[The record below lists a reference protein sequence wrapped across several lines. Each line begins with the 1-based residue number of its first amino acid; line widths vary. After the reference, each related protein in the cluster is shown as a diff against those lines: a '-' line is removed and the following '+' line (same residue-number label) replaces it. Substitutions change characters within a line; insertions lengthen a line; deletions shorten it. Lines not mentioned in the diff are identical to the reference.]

1 MQSQFLPILALA
13 ATQEVISFNLWQML
27 ISLCNLLILFLI
39 LKKFLY
45 KPVRKMLAAR
55 QKELDDTVKET
66 EDAKAGAEADA
77 AKWAEKLSKADEES
91 DRRIRTAT
99 DLAKSESEKI
109 LANAKAD
116 ADQMVRSAKDQIELE
131 QRAADQQMKKE
142 IADLS
147 AALAEKM
154 LEREINPKDHDRLIE
169 SFLTQLDE
177 PETK

>member
-1 MQSQFLPILALA
+1 MQSQFLPVLSLA
-13 ATQEVISFNLWQML
+13 ATQEVISVNLWQML

-55 QKELDDTVKET
+55 QKDLDDTVKET
-66 EDAKAGAEADA
+66 EDAKADAEADA
-77 AKWAEKLSKADEES
+77 AKWAEKLSLADEES

-109 LANAKAD
+109 LAGARAD
-116 ADQMVRSAKDQIELE
+116 ADQMVRSAKDQIALE

-154 LEREINPKDHDRLIE
+154 LEREINKDDHDRLID
-169 SFLTQLDE
+169 SFLSQLDE

>member
-1 MQSQFLPILALA
+1 MQSQFLPFVALA

-55 QKELDDTVKET
+55 QKDLDDTVRET

-77 AKWAEKLSKADEES
+77 AKWAEKLSYADEES

-99 DLAKSESEKI
+99 DLAKSESDKL

-116 ADQMVRSAKDQIELE
+116 ADQMVKSAKDQIELE

-169 SFLTQLDE
+169 SFLTELDK

>member
-1 MQSQFLPILALA
+1 MQSQFLPILSLA
-13 ATQEVISFNLWQML
+13 ATQDVISFNLWQML
-27 ISLCNLLILFLI
+27 ISLCNLLIIFLI

-45 KPVRKMLAAR
+45 KPVRKMLAKR
-55 QKELDDTVKET
+55 QKDLDDTVKET
-66 EDAKAGAEADA
+66 EDAKADAEADA
-77 AKWAEKLSKADEES
+77 RQWAEKLSHADEES

-116 ADQMVRSAKDQIELE
+116 ADQMVKSAKDQIALE

-147 AALAEKM
+147 TALAEKM
-154 LEREINPKDHDRLIE
+154 LEREIDPKDHDRLIQ
-169 SFLTQLDE
+169 SFLEDLDDSG
-177 PETK
+177 KK